1 MTMKNNNSIYSPQN
15 LDQAKEL
22 AQLLTIKGNPRESL
36 VAHATFGHHFGGNM
50 AVTLANSFVLQGKP
64 SLGADA
70 MSGIVRASGLCRYMR
85 ITEWNDSV
93 CVMEF
98 ARTDEPSEITH
109 THTFTM
115 EMAVKQGLTN
125 NRNWKQMPRQM
136 LRARVLTMGLRAVY
150 PDAISGIYSPDELAD
165 NMSMSDDERY
175 AISAQSLG
183 EEVVH
188 SPSRGPVSYTDDD
201 YSTGADAETMT
212 KRDADRPFTNIPF

>member
-1 MTMKNNNSIYSPQN
+1 
-15 LDQAKEL
+15 
-22 AQLLTIKGNPRESL
+22 
-36 VAHATFGHHFGGNM
+36 
-50 AVTLANSFVLQGKP
+50 
-64 SLGADA
+64 
-70 MSGIVRASGLCRYMR
+70 
-85 ITEWNDSV
+85 
-93 CVMEF
+93 
-98 ARTDEPSEITH
+98 
-109 THTFTM
+109 
-115 EMAVKQGLTN
+115 MAVKQGLTN